1 MGQATAQMNVSDLRK
16 ALGLPVDELS
26 PTSLELVSALSNQP
40 SPGLRRYRVRRQ
52 SMEQLDLIK
61 VRYPPPSPQSWM
73 PTHWIT
79 SLTRTH
85 LGGKVSSM
93 CRG

>member
-16 ALGLPVDELS
+16 ALGLPVDDLS
-26 PTSLELVSALSNQP
+26 PSSLELVSALSNQP

-61 VRYPPPSPQSWM
+61 VRYPFPSSLSVVPAQ
-73 PTHWIT
+73 WID

-85 LGGKVSSM
+85 LGGKVH
-93 CRG
+93 G